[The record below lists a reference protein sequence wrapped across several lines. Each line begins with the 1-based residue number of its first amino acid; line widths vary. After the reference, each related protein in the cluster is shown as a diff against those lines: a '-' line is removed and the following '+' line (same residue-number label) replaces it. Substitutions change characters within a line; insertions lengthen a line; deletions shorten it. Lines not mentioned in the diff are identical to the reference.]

1 MLEGVPINKA
11 DEEDTNEAMEKDLE
25 VDQSLEARIER
36 EVRKRVLVTQELI
49 EHKLQEA

>member
-25 VDQSLEARIER
+25 VD
-36 EVRKRVLVTQELI
+36 
-49 EHKLQEA
+49 